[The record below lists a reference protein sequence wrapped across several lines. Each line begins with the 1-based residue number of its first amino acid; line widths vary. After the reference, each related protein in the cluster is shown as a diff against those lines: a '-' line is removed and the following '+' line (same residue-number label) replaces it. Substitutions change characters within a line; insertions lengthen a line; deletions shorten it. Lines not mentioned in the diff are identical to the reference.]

1 MITTFRPSGCTN
13 ACRHSHRV
21 SAGFKTALFSTK
33 PYIPYI
39 VREPS
44 MSISAIICDAPIAHK
59 AEGSDPYAWLQERD
73 TEAVLDYLKAENSYQ
88 QAQTADQAALRE
100 TLFEEIKGRI
110 LETDLSLPSPWGP
123 YLYYTRTTAGD
134 EYALHYRCP
143 RPADDSLTLDES
155 REQLLLDPNVL
166 ANGGFFSLGAFSIS
180 PDHQRL
186 AYSIDST
193 GDEIYTLFVK
203 ELSDG
208 RVSELEFQD
217 CDGSMTWA
225 NDSLTLF
232 FGELD
237 DTHRPH
243 KLYRYRLD
251 GTAAE
256 EVFHEP
262 DGRFFMHCYR
272 ASSEQQLLLSVGSK
286 TTSEVWVLDA
296 NQPQQDF
303 SCIAPRVED
312 HEYDVDHGA
321 LDGQWT
327 WFIRTNR
334 DGINFAL
341 YTAVDTGVAPIEA
354 QWQILIPH
362 SDTVMID
369 GMSLNAGAMTLSL
382 REGGLPIIE
391 VHPQDL
397 PSYRVQLPDAAYSL
411 HVQNTLEF
419 ASERIRLR
427 YEALNR
433 PAQIRQLQL
442 SNGEQQVLK
451 QTPVLGPFDADAYVS
466 QRLWATAPDGTQ
478 IPISLVIKREA
489 LGKPVPLYLYG
500 YGAYGESLDPWFSH
514 ARLSLLDRGMAFAI
528 AHVRG
533 GGELGEAWYRAGK
546 QEHKQNTFS
555 DFIACAEHLIANGF
569 TSAPQLAISGG
580 SAGGLL
586 IGAVLNQRPELFGA
600 AIAEVPFVDV
610 LNTMLDP
617 DLPLTVTEYDEWG
630 NPQEPDVYERLKA
643 YAPYENVKAQAYPAM
658 LVIAGYNDSRVQYWE
673 AAKWVAKLRT
683 AKTDT
688 NPLLLKTELGAGHGG
703 MSGRYQGLRD
713 VALEYAFLFK
723 VLGVA

>member
-1 MITTFRPSGCTN
+1 MP
-13 ACRHSHRV
+13 V
-21 SAGFKTALFSTK
+21 SAHVTS
-33 PYIPYI
+33 
-39 VREPS
+39 
-44 MSISAIICDAPIAHK
+44 APIARK
-59 AEGSDPYAWLQERD
+59 AEGPDPYAWLQERD
-73 TEAVLDYLKAENSYQ
+73 TDAVLDYLKAENSYQ
-88 QAQTADQAALRE
+88 EAALADQAALRE
-100 TLFEEIKGRI
+100 TLFQEIKGRI

-134 EYALHYRCP
+134 EYARHYRCP
-143 RPADDSLTLDES
+143 RPADDSLSVDES
-155 REQLLLDPNVL
+155 QEQLLLDPNEL
-166 ANGGFFSLGAFSIS
+166 AKGGFFSLGAFSIS

-186 AYSIDST
+186 AYSLDTS
-193 GDEIYTLFVK
+193 GEEVYTLFVK
-203 ELSDG
+203 ELSSG
-208 RVSELEFQD
+208 KVSELAFAD

-243 KLYRYRLD
+243 KLFRYRLD

-262 DGRFFMHCYR
+262 DGRFFLHCYR
-272 ASSEQQLLLSVGSK
+272 SSSEKQLLLSLGSK

-296 NQPQQDF
+296 AQPQQAF
-303 SCIAPRVED
+303 TCLAPRVEH
-312 HEYDVDHGA
+312 HEYDVDHGL

-327 WFIRTNR
+327 WFIRSNR

-341 YTAVDTGVAPIEA
+341 YQAPDLGTVPS
-354 QWQILIPH
+354 QSDWQNLIPH
-362 SDTVMID
+362 SNSVMLE
-369 GMSLNAGAMTLSL
+369 GLSLNSSAMTLSL

-391 VHPQDL
+391 VHPEGL
-397 PSYRVQLPDAAYSL
+397 PAYRVQLPDAAYSL
-411 HVQNTLEF
+411 HVQNSLEF
-419 ASERIRLR
+419 VSQRIRLR

-433 PAQIRQLQL
+433 PAQIRQLDLAGGAQK
-442 SNGEQQVLK
+442 VLK
-451 QTPVLGPFDADAYVS
+451 ETPVLGVFDPDAYVS
-466 QRLWATAPDGTQ
+466 QRLWATAADGTQ
-478 IPISLVIKREA
+478 VPISLVIKREA
-489 LGKPVPLYLYG
+489 LGRPAPLYLYG

-514 ARLSLLDRGMAFAI
+514 ARLSLLERGVAFAI

-555 DFIACAEHLIANGF
+555 DFIACAEHLIAQGLT
-569 TSAPQLAISGG
+569 TSEQLAISGG

-586 IGAVLNQRPELFGA
+586 IGAVLNQRPELFKA

-617 DLPLTVTEYDEWG
+617 ELPLTVTEYDEWG
-630 NPQEPDVYERLKA
+630 NPEEPEVYARIKA
-643 YAPYENVKAQAYPAM
+643 YAPYENVEAKAYPAT

-673 AAKWVAKLRT
+673 AAKWVARLRAT
-683 AKTDT
+683 KTDDHL
-688 NPLLLKTELGAGHGG
+688 LLLKTELGAGHGG

-713 VALEYAFLFK
+713 VALEYAFVFK
-723 VLGVA
+723 ILGIA

>member
-1 MITTFRPSGCTN
+1 MPL
-13 ACRHSHRV
+13 
-21 SAGFKTALFSTK
+21 TANDS
-33 PYIPYI
+33 
-39 VREPS
+39 S
-44 MSISAIICDAPIAHK
+44 APIAHK
-59 AEGSDPYAWLQERD
+59 AEGADPYAWLQERD
-73 TEAVLDYLKAENSYQ
+73 TDAVLDYLKAENSYLD
-88 QAQTADQAALRE
+88 AQLAHQGPLRE
-100 TLFEEIKGRI
+100 TLFQEIKGRI

-134 EYALHYRCP
+134 EYARHYRCP
-143 RPADDSLTLDES
+143 RPADDSLTVDES
-155 REQLLLDPNVL
+155 REQLLLDPNAL

-186 AYSIDST
+186 AYSLDTT
-193 GDEIYTLFVK
+193 GEEIYTLFVK
-203 ELSDG
+203 ELASDK
-208 RVSELEFQD
+208 VSELSFD
-217 CDGSMTWA
+217 NCDGSMTWA

-243 KLYRYRLD
+243 KLLRYRLD

-262 DGRFFMHCYR
+262 DGRFFLHCYR
-272 ASSEQQLLLSVGSK
+272 SSSERQLLLSLGSK
-286 TTSEVWVLDA
+286 TTGETWALDA
-296 NQPQQDF
+296 TQPQLPF
-303 SCIAPRVED
+303 TCLAPRVEG
-312 HEYDVDHGA
+312 HEYDVDHGL

-327 WFIRTNR
+327 WFIRSNR

-341 YTAVDTGVAPIEA
+341 YQAADNGAIPEQDDWQLLVPHNPEVMLDGV
-354 QWQILIPH
+354 
-362 SDTVMID
+362 T
-369 GMSLNAGAMTLSL
+369 LNAAAMTLSL

-391 VHPQDL
+391 VHPRDL
-397 PSYRVQLPDAAYSL
+397 PVYRVQLPDAAYSL
-411 HVQNTLEF
+411 HVQNSLEF
-419 ASERIRLR
+419 SSERIRLR

-433 PAQIRQLQL
+433 PAQVRQLQL
-442 SNGEQQVLK
+442 ADGQQQVLK
-451 QTPVLGPFDADAYVS
+451 ETPVLGPFDPEAYVS
-466 QRLWATAPDGTQ
+466 QRLWATAADGTQ
-478 IPISLVIKREA
+478 VPISLVVKRDC
-489 LGKPVPLYLYG
+489 LGQPTPLYLYG

-514 ARLSLLDRGMAFAI
+514 ARLSLLDRGVAFAI

-555 DFIACAEHLIANGF
+555 DFIACAEHLIDQGL
-569 TSAPQLAISGG
+569 TSAQQLAISGG

-586 IGAVLNQRPELFGA
+586 IGAVLNQRPELFKV

-617 DLPLTVTEYDEWG
+617 ELPLTVTEYDEWG
-630 NPQEPDVYERLKA
+630 NPEEPEVYARIKA
-643 YAPYENVKAQAYPAM
+643 YAPYENVRAQAYPAT

-673 AAKWVAKLRT
+673 AAKWVARLRAT
-683 AKTDT
+683 RTDG

-713 VALEYAFLFK
+713 VALEYAFILNI
-723 VLGVA
+723 LGLA